1 MLGNGPYFVYKKK
14 NLILGCNNKFWV
26 IKNERIKIRYIKE
39 RTKNEI
45 LKNKGIKNEHIKK
58 NI

>member
-26 IKNERIKIRYIKE
+26 IKNELLKNESIKIRYIKE

-45 LKNKGIKNEHIKK
+45 
-58 NI
+58 